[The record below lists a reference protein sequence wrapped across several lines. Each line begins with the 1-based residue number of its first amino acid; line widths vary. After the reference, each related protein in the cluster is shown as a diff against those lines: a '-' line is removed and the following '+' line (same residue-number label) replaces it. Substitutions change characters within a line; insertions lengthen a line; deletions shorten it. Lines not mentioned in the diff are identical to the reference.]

1 MNIIENKKIISAA
14 VIKRLPKYYRH
25 LGYLLDKDIKKTSSK
40 ELATMMNITSSQIRQ
55 DLTKFGNFGQQGYGY
70 DVKNLYLVIK
80 KILGIDSIQTMI
92 IIGFG
97 NIGHALANYTNFEK
111 RGFSLLGIFDKDK
124 SLIGTKVRDMNVQS
138 IDNLGKFLSNT
149 PVDIAVL
156 TVPNENANQVA
167 RMLEKYNIKG
177 IWNFSNIEINL
188 SEGSNILVENTHL
201 TDSLM
206 TLSYKLNKKK

>member
-1 MNIIENKKIISAA
+1 MNIHENEKTISTA
-14 VIKRLPKYYRH
+14 VIKRLPKYYRY

-55 DLTKFGNFGQQGYGY
+55 DLNNFGNFGQQGYGY

-80 KILGIDSIQTMI
+80 KILGIDSTQTMI

-97 NIGHALANYTNFEK
+97 NIGHALANYANFEK
-111 RGFSLLGIFDKDK
+111 RGFSILGIFDNDPD
-124 SLIGTKVRDMNVQS
+124 LVGITMRDITINH
-138 IDNLGKFLSNT
+138 IDNLGDFLKNN
-149 PVDIAVL
+149 PIDIAVL

-167 RMLEKYNIKG
+167 GMLEQYNIKG
-177 IWNFSNIEINL
+177 IWNFSNMELTLNPE
-188 SEGSNILVENTHL
+188 SPILVENTQL

-206 TLSYKLNKKK
+206 TLSYKLNQKK